1 MKSILL
7 ASVSTVAFTGA
18 AMAGA
23 HSELNLGGD
32 VVLGINRED
41 EGGIYWDVDLDF
53 GITADHAAMPDPD
66 YFVSLMDDALEELKT
81 AVAKT
86 AGAKGDD

>member
-53 GITADHAAMPDPD
+53 GITA
-66 YFVSLMDDALEELKT
+66 ALDNGLT
-81 AVAKT
+81 AFAEASESEWRTK
-86 AGAKGDD
+86 